1 MTFPDYD
8 FLSSTLACPQS
19 QSPST
24 FTFSSGQAFIEDAG
38 ILRLEPKVP
47 TNISLVLSVG
57 VHGNETGP
65 IELVNQLVNDIL
77 QGRYPLAVRL
87 LVLFGNPLAAI
98 AQQRFCQVN
107 MNRLFS
113 GAWQE
118 YDGYEAE
125 RAQRLEQAVTD
136 FFQSGKRLG
145 HELLHYDLHTAIR
158 GSKHEKFAV
167 YPYLEGGVYSRQQL
181 AFLAA
186 SGIDAVLLSH
196 QPTTTFS
203 YYSAQHHGAHA
214 FTVELGKVYG
224 FGQNDLKR
232 FAAIAQSL
240 ADLIT
245 NSQLPQGELSKLLI
259 FSVQEALIK
268 DAEDYQLHIST
279 ELENFT
285 PFEKGYLLAESS
297 KSRYLIESTGD
308 ALIFPNATVPIGQR
322 TGLVVRPKSLE
333 QISLD

>member
-1 MTFPDYD
+1 MTLSDYD
-8 FLSSTLACPQS
+8 FVSTTLANPEQQEPMS
-19 QSPST
+19 FDFPS
-24 FTFSSGQAFIEDAG
+24 GKAFVEDAG
-38 ILRLEPKVP
+38 ILRFEPQGDSK
-47 TNISLVLSVG
+47 ISLILSVG

-65 IELVNQLVNDIL
+65 IELVNQLVADIL
-77 QGRYPLAVRL
+77 AGHHTLTVRL
-87 LVLFGNPLAAI
+87 LVLFGNPLSAI
-98 AQQRFCQVN
+98 AQQRFCKVN

-113 GAWQE
+113 GAWQD

-125 RAQRLEQAVTD
+125 RAKRLEQAVTD
-136 FFQSGKRLG
+136 FFQPGKSLG

-167 YPYLEGGVYSRQQL
+167 YPYMEEAAYSRQQL

-224 FGQNDLKR
+224 FGQNDLSR
-232 FAAIAQSL
+232 FSAMGQSL
-240 ADLIT
+240 AELIT
-245 NSQLPQGELSKLLI
+245 QSQLPQGDLNKLLI

-268 DAEDYQLHIST
+268 DAEDYQLHISS

-285 PFEKGYLLAESS
+285 PFEKGYVLAESS
-297 KSRYLIESTGD
+297 KSRYLVERTGD
-308 ALIFPNATVPIGQR
+308 ALIFPNAGVPIGQR
-322 TGLVVRPKSLE
+322 TGLVVRPQNLAE
-333 QISLD
+333 IPLG